1 MKSIVLFPLFV
12 VGFGIADSA
21 VAAEFGPAERGPDG
35 VVTHRVESARQSGPT
50 DLRILLPR
58 QIAPG
63 RRLPVV
69 YLLPVEAGRETRYG
83 DGLEVARQLDVANRF
98 GVICVAPSFA
108 ALPWYADHPTDARL
122 AQESYFVYDVLP
134 FVEANFPALAER
146 RGRLLCGFS
155 KSGWGAWSLLLRHP
169 DLFERAAAWDSPLL
183 MNAPGKYGS
192 GPIFGTPEN
201 FSCYEITTLLDAFAR
216 RSEKKCCETNCC
228 ETRCCS
234 TDVRPRLVLHGYGN
248 FVDHREVHERLERLG
263 VAHDYRDGP
272 KTPHVWAAEWMEPA
286 IAGLVEPTSQIDC
299 ITYGVGCSTNK
310 LGKLRRIWKPFCAV
324 RRFGR

>member
-1 MKSIVLFPLFV
+1 MKSIVLLPLLV
-12 VGFGIADSA
+12 VGWGMAASA
-21 VAAEFGPAERGPDG
+21 AAARAEFGPAERDADG
-35 VVTHRVESARQSGPT
+35 VVIHRIESTRQGGPT
-50 DLRILLPR
+50 DVRILLPR

-83 DGLEVARQLDVANRF
+83 DSLEVAKQLDVADRF

-122 AQESYFVYDVLP
+122 AQESYFVCEVVP
-134 FVEANFPALAER
+134 FVEANYPALAQR

-169 DLFERAAAWDSPLL
+169 DLFERAATWDAPLL

-201 FSCYEITTLLDAFAR
+201 FSRYEITTLLDAFAR
-216 RSEKKCCETNCC
+216 CSEKKCCETKY
-228 ETRCCS
+228 CS
-234 TDVRPRLVLHGYGN
+234 ADARPRLILHGYGN
-248 FVDHREVHERLERLG
+248 FVDHREVHDRLG
-263 VAHDYRDGP
+263 RLGLPHDYRDGP
-272 KTPHVWAAEWMEPA
+272 KTSHVWAAEWMEPA
-286 IAGLVEPTSQIDC
+286 IAALVEPSSQLVC
-299 ITYGVGCSTNK
+299 NPCCVGCSTNK
-310 LGKLRRIWKPFCAV
+310 LGILRRVWRPFCMA